1 MEQACTKAQKTALS
15 KVPEVTLEF
24 WIEQEHEPAD
34 PALAIKAAKSAGYR
48 VVGGT
53 RRKPKRFEVLK
64 KKGTKFEE
72 FHIEL
77 DGGVRNT
84 SLLGD
89 AVVA

>member
-1 MEQACTKAQKTALS
+1 MRWQSGEERW
-15 KVPEVTLEF
+15 VPC
-24 WIEQEHEPAD
+24 H
-34 PALAIKAAKSAGYR
+34 
-48 VVGGT
+48 GGT

-64 KKGTKFEE
+64 KKGTTFEE

-77 DGGVRNT
+77 DGAVRNT